1 VAGRWSPAH
10 TRAVRV
16 VSLIAPGELV
26 VEERPSRVL
35 ADGEVRVAMRAA
47 GVCSSD
53 LPRAHGGAYFTPLVL
68 GHELAGVV
76 AEGAGLAPGTPV
88 TIFPLLPCFACG
100 PCHEEEYA
108 RCGDYSYLGSRE
120 DGGFA
125 TEVVAPAW
133 NLLPVPPGVSLTD
146 AALTEP
152 LAVVVH
158 ALDRLGLPAARP
170 ATLAI
175 VGDGFLALLAVA
187 VLARTRPDVEV
198 TVVGR
203 RPSKLARAAALG
215 ARTTTEADGAW
226 DFVLEAVGA
235 PPTLTA
241 ALALAAPGGT
251 VVWMGN
257 PSADVTLPRDLTWR
271 VLRKELTLRGSWNSR
286 YRGRAPS
293 DWTVALQL
301 MADGLRP
308 TDFVTTTSDLAGLP
322 GLLADLQARKLDPD
336 VPSELKA
343 LVRIDADRDAPGS
356 PAGAAP

>member
-1 VAGRWSPAH
+1 M
-10 TRAVRV
+10 RV

-26 VEERPSRVL
+26 VEERPSVPL
-35 ADGEVRVAMRAA
+35 QEGEVRVAMRAA

-76 AEGAGLAPGTPV
+76 ASGPLPVGTPV
-88 TIFPLLPCFACG
+88 TIFPLLPCFSCG
-100 PCHEEEYA
+100 PCGEEEYA
-108 RCGDYSYLGSRE
+108 RCADYSYLGSRT

-133 NLLPVPPGVSLTD
+133 NLLPVPDGVALAD

-158 ALDRLGLPAARP
+158 ALDRLGVKVARP
-170 ATLAI
+170 GATLAI

-187 VLARTRPDVEV
+187 ILARTRPDIPV

-203 RPSKLARAAALG
+203 RPGKLARAAALG
-215 ARTTTEADGAW
+215 AATTTEPDGTW
-226 DFVLEAVGA
+226 DLVLEAVGA
-235 PPTLTA
+235 PATLRS
-241 ALALAAPGGT
+241 ALALASPGGT

-257 PSADVTLPRDLTWR
+257 PSDDVTLPRDLTWR

-286 YRGRAPS
+286 YRGAAPS

-308 TDFVTTTSDLAGLP
+308 TDFVTATTDLRGLP
-322 GLLADLQARKLDPD
+322 GLLAELQAKRLDPA

-343 LVRIDADRDAPGS
+343 LVHIG
-356 PAGAAP
+356 AGQ